1 MKPLFPY
8 AVGPWKVQDSTLM
21 YENSWISVTHHN
33 VTTPGG
39 STGVYGVVE
48 FKHRAIA
55 ILPLTDDGYTWLVGQ
70 HRFPFDAYS
79 WEIPEGGAQSHEVL
93 LDAAKRELKEET
105 GLIAQS
111 WKQVLTLH
119 LSNSVTNEVAYAFI
133 ATNLS
138 EGEPEP
144 EDTEELHL
152 KKVHLSE
159 VYRMIDAGEI
169 TDALTIA
176 TVLKARTMGY

>member
-8 AVGPWKVQDSTLM
+8 KIGPWQVQDKQLM
-21 YENSWISVTHHN
+21 YDNSWISVTHHQ

-39 STGVYGVVE
+39 SHGVYGVVQ

-55 ILPLTDDGYTWLVGQ
+55 ILPLTPDGYTWLVGQ

-79 WEIPEGGAQSHEVL
+79 WEIPEGGAHTNEDL
-93 LDAAKRELKEET
+93 LVAAKRELKEET
-105 GLIAQS
+105 GLEASS
-111 WKQVLTLH
+111 WQQILKLH

-133 ATNLS
+133 ATDLT
-138 EGEPEP
+138 EGHAEP
-144 EDTEELHL
+144 EDTEDLCV

-159 VYRMIDAGEI
+159 VTAMIDRGEI

-176 TVLKARTMGY
+176 TVLKARTLGY